1 MLDLTGFMANTTKL
15 SALIKS
21 NGEGGGGGLLSYTDS
36 GTNIGI
42 GVQQFLKN

>member
-21 NGEGGGGGLLSYTDS
+21 NGEGGGGGLISCTDS
-36 GTNIGI
+36 GMDVGI
-42 GVQQFLKN
+42 WVQQFLKN